1 MSRDLR
7 ETKEPPG
14 KNISQGRNLRKFL
27 TWKNAGISSEKKD
40 GQDGWSIVSRHHICV
55 SSLSSSF
62 VFSFFF
68 RVSLGFYKSKCL
80 NINLMTLLSQP
91 HNPISKAKYSFEFKL
106 KVVQE
111 YLNGKGSHA
120 FLAKQ
125 YNLHSAEQVRN
136 WAKAYQEFGKE
147 GLMRS
152 RQNKNYSFQFK
163 LHVVEL

>member
-14 KNISQGRNLRKFL
+14 KNISQGRNMRKFL

-80 NINLMTLLSQP
+80 NITLMPLLSQP
-91 HNPISKAKYSFEFKL
+91 PTPISKAKYSFEFFFPTI
-106 KVVQE
+106 
-111 YLNGKGSHA
+111 YLIC
-120 FLAKQ
+120 Q
-125 YNLHSAEQVRN
+125 
-136 WAKAYQEFGKE
+136 
-147 GLMRS
+147 S
-152 RQNKNYSFQFK
+152 RILQI
-163 LHVVEL
+163 